1 MTREPSTVLSAVEV
15 TAIFNPS
22 SLVNV
27 IVSVTVE
34 TAASTP
40 SVAVTAAGAEKTTSP
55 LLEE

>member
-22 SLVNV
+22 SLVSV
-27 IVSVTVE
+27 IVNVTVD

-40 SVAVTAAGAEKTTSP
+40 SVATTAAGAEKTTSP